1 MDLRSRIPNISF
13 GLHITISKPLFV
25 TSNIAEFHVNLCFRF
40 IVFCAFLSNILTI
53 ANPEISSTNGASIFI
68 NFCSFG
74 FKIVCYFAK
83 KGINL
88 FKKLKHDS

>member
-13 GLHITISKPLFV
+13 GSNITISNPLFV
-25 TSNIAEFHVNLCFRF
+25 TSNITKFHVNLSFNI

-74 FKIVCYFAK
+74 FSTVLLQRKVSIHSK
-83 KGINL
+83 
-88 FKKLKHDS
+88 S